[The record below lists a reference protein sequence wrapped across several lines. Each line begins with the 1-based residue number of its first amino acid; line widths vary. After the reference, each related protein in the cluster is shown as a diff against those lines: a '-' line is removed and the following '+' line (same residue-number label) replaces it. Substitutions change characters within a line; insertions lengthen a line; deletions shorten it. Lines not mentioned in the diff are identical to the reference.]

1 MERSLQKSKTDYYA
15 SSYLYLFI
23 NLYSGLLAGKIVDAC
38 FEDILTQ
45 DPFKVV
51 HEQRRAE
58 AARNVYETSK
68 LADSRSML

>member
-1 MERSLQKSKTDYYA
+1 MLIQ
-15 SSYLYLFI
+15 

-58 AARNVYETSK
+58 AARYIYETSK
-68 LADSRSML
+68 LAESRSMLSNKNVIPKEPRRVTLVH